1 MIDYIAIALTSHDN
15 MLTQYTN
22 LLNSRTLWIMQLN
35 TFIKNIKKL
44 QYTHRLVVIRC
55 LKSLQRHHQI
65 RYVIYILIRIDCPI
79 ESLVEFID
87 LFIYIIDIIR
97 HLQTSVHEVKTAA
110 YESRNEN
117 ITEPFWGTVI
127 EILKLFTNTFKEVSV
142 DLYVQCFNVEHWYK
156 PAISYI
162 YLKSENVIS
171 YNVTKVK
178 LC

>member
-15 MLTQYTN
+15 MLSQHTN
-22 LLNSRTLWIMQLN
+22 LLNSRALWIMQLN

-55 LKSLQRHHQI
+55 LQRLQRHHQI
-65 RYVIYILIRIDCPI
+65 RYVIYILIRINCLI

-97 HLQTSVHEVKTAA
+97 HLQTSVHEVKTTT

-117 ITEPFWGTVI
+117 IAEPFWGTVI
-127 EILKLFTNTFKEVSV
+127 EILKLFTNTFKEISV
-142 DLYVQCFNVEHWYK
+142 DLYV
-156 PAISYI
+156 
-162 YLKSENVIS
+162 
-171 YNVTKVK
+171 
-178 LC
+178 